1 MTENKVLDLAY
12 AAYGSNLHLKQMET
26 RCPNAKCIG
35 KGYLE
40 DYQLV
45 FGKRGFLDVVA
56 CKGKKVQVGL
66 FKVTDID
73 LKALD
78 EYEEY
83 PELYDRITV
92 WIQTD
97 SKEKVQAFVYK
108 MNPYERME
116 KPTEAYWNTINEGYD
131 NFSFDKE
138 DLQLALSKIEQ
149 EA

>member
-1 MTENKVLDLAY
+1 
-12 AAYGSNLHLKQMET
+12 MEI

-108 MNPYERME
+108 N
-116 KPTEAYWNTINEGYD
+116 
-131 NFSFDKE
+131 
-138 DLQLALSKIEQ
+138 
-149 EA
+149 